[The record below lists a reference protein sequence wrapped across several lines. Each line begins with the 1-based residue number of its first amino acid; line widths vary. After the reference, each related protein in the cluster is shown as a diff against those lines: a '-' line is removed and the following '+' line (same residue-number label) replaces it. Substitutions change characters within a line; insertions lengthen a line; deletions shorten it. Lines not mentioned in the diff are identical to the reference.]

1 MSIHFV
7 RAALAGVDAG
17 VQARLLEAAGIPKN
31 LLASASSR
39 VTANAFATLWL
50 ASNRERDDEF
60 FGLDSHRMKVGSF
73 ALITYAVLHS
83 RDLGQALRRTLRAFA
98 AILSDIRGE
107 LVVDA
112 APGASAGGLRS
123 SSTTPAEGEAIV
135 RLHTKIRGVN
145 QRRFAEE
152 TFLVMV
158 HGLVCWLAGR
168 RLPVLR
174 AEFAFPRPPHAAE
187 HAIMFAHDRRYD
199 APRTELRFDAAVL
212 ASKIMQSDA
221 TVKPFLRNAPQSVF
235 LKYKNVD
242 GWSARVRRR
251 LRQSDGARWP
261 AFEEIAAEFNVAPS
275 TLGRRLEAEGTTFQL
290 MKDEVRRDLAI
301 HHLHETKRTV
311 GEIARDL
318 GYEDVS
324 AFRRA
329 FKKWTKSRPASYRLG
344 AA

>member
-1 MSIHFV
+1 
-7 RAALAGVDAG
+7 
-17 VQARLLEAAGIPKN
+17 
-31 LLASASSR
+31 
-39 VTANAFATLWL
+39 
-50 ASNRERDDEF
+50 
-60 FGLDSHRMKVGSF
+60 KVGSF
-73 ALITYAVLHS
+73 ALVTYAVLHS
-83 RDLGQALRRTLRAFA
+83 RDLEQALRRTLRAFA
-98 AILSDIRGE
+98 AILSDVRGE
-107 LVVDA
+107 LVVED
-112 APGASAGGLRS
+112 
-123 SSTTPAEGEAIV
+123 GEAV
-135 RLHTKIRGVN
+135 VGLQTKVRGVN

-158 HGLVCWLAGR
+158 HGLICWLAGR

-174 AEFAFPRPPHAAE
+174 AAFAFPRPPHAAE

-212 ASKIMQSDA
+212 ASKIVQSDK
-221 TVKPFLRNAPQSVF
+221 TVKAFLRDAPQSVF

-290 MKDEVRRDLAI
+290 MKDDVRRDLAI
-301 HHLHETKRTV
+301 HHLHETTRTV

-329 FKKWTKSRPASYRLG
+329 FKKWTKSRPGSYRLG
-344 AA
+344 VA

>member
-1 MSIHFV
+1 MAERDTVSIHFV

-17 VQARLLEAAGIPKN
+17 AQARLLEAASIPKN

-107 LVVDA
+107 LVVED
-112 APGASAGGLRS
+112 
-123 SSTTPAEGEAIV
+123 GEAIV
-135 RLHTKIRGVN
+135 RLQTKIRGVN

-174 AEFAFPRPPHAAE
+174 AEFAFPRPPHASE

-212 ASKIMQSDA
+212 ASKIVQSDA

-290 MKDEVRRDLAI
+290 IKDEVRRDLAI
-301 HHLHETKRTV
+301 HHLHETTRTV

-344 AA
+344 VA